1 MNQPTSQH
9 ALRRGFT
16 LIELM
21 LAMTFVS
28 VLLMGI
34 AMTVIQM
41 ATIYNRGMTVKEVN
55 QAARDISDDMRRS
68 VAASEVFAVNDDGS
82 DSADLI
88 TIESGAGEVGGRL
101 CTGAFS
107 YLWNYSAPVEADTD
121 NNLTR
126 VLNAAGVAGEAI
138 RFVKIP
144 DTGKKYCQR
153 TGVDLTHKNIVFA
166 DAQAMTN
173 LLDAGDHDLGVL
185 KIAISTADSAY
196 DISTGQRTYLMNYI
210 IGTGET
216 SAMDLTNYECLPPG
230 TEGSNLT
237 YCNVQSFSIVLRVGS
252 AVN

>member
-1 MNQPTSQH
+1 MNQPINHQ
-9 ALRRGFT
+9 AQKRGFT

-68 VAASEVFAVNDDGS
+68 VAASEVFIVNTDGS
-82 DSADLI
+82 ESDDSI
-88 TIESGAGEVGGRL
+88 IVTSGAEEIGGRL
-101 CTGAFS
+101 CTGTFS
-107 YLWNYSAPVEADTD
+107 YLWNYSEHVEADT
-121 NNLTR
+121 NNDLTR
-126 VLNAAGVAGEAI
+126 VLNAAGVAGESI
-138 RFVKIP
+138 QFVKIP

-153 TGVDLTHKNIVFA
+153 TGVDLTHKNIVYA
-166 DAQAMTN
+166 DTQAMTN

-196 DISTGQRTYLMNYI
+196 DTSTGQRTYLMNYI